1 MVVHQ
6 VVVHDY
12 SQGLPRLEDLDA
24 GARPGVGDDEVSL
37 GDVLSRAEIDV
48 GSVTLAGHLLQGGFV
63 LVGLDVDVLD
73 LLDVREPDLGA
84 GPGLQ
89 GEGGAAQVAETLQH
103 RGREHGADQRV
114 ELKQVWTA
122 VTAIYQPSLTFVVP
136 TVTKTCIVLISGE
149 KYVDDYG
156 EINMANEVYID

>member
-48 GSVTLAGHLLQGGFV
+48 GSVTLAVHLL
-63 LVGLDVDVLD
+63 
-73 LLDVREPDLGA
+73 
-84 GPGLQ
+84 
-89 GEGGAAQVAETLQH
+89 
-103 RGREHGADQRV
+103 
-114 ELKQVWTA
+114 
-122 VTAIYQPSLTFVVP
+122 
-136 TVTKTCIVLISGE
+136 
-149 KYVDDYG
+149 
-156 EINMANEVYID
+156 